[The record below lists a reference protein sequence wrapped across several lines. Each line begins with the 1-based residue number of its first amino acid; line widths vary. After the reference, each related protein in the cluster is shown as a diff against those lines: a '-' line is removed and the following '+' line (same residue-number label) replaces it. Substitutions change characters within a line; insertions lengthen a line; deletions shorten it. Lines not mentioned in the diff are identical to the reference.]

1 MPTLNSTSVPTSANF
16 SYVED
21 GVIWWA
27 NKKLDLEVSSKGQ
40 VRDFAT
46 KSVIQPHSTATRKNT
61 FASSYTEKGVK
72 YHISATFDGYFNRLA
87 LGNESLKGHIIVKKD
102 ASKDFTPDNV
112 VYVHSAKVRNLGLEP
127 ETIHAPVYVS
137 TPAPN
142 LAPEGC
148 LPSPA
153 TFIPV
158 KKEGEK
164 NYTVHEDTVV
174 YITED
179 FAEFSNRKA
188 AEEHQAQ
195 VSRGKMAA
203 QVVHD
208 YNGGWVLAEEIFLLD
223 VGYVG
228 KKPYKHFREVYEN
241 NTGLLAK
248 ASDSFA
254 ILEYGSFKLKLD
266 VAQAEELQQQI
277 DNIAK
282 TGDDLRSMNV
292 TLWSRLKELAVD
304 CTYN

>member
-1 MPTLNSTSVPTSANF
+1 MPTLNSASVPTSANF
-16 SYVED
+16 SYEEN

-27 NKKLDLEVSSKGQ
+27 NKKLDLEVSSKGL

-46 KSVIQPHSTATRKNT
+46 KCVLQPHSTPTRKNT
-61 FASSYTEKGVK
+61 FASSYTENGIKH
-72 YHISATFDGYFNRLA
+72 HINATFDGYFNRLA
-87 LGNESLKGHIIVKKD
+87 LGNESRSGHIIVKKD
-102 ASKDFTPDNV
+102 SNKDFTPDNV

-127 ETIHAPVYVS
+127 ETIHTPVYVS
-137 TPAPN
+137 TPAPK
-142 LAPEGC
+142 PTSEVS
-148 LPSPA
+148 LPSPLSL
-153 TFIPV
+153 IPV

-179 FAEFSNRKA
+179 FAEFSNRKV
-188 AEEHQAQ
+188 AEEHQEQ

-203 QVVHD
+203 NVVHD
-208 YNGGWVLAEEIFLLD
+208 HNGGWVLAEEIFLLD

-266 VAQAEELQQQI
+266 VAKAEELQQQI

-282 TGDDLRSMNV
+282 TGNDLRSMDV
-292 TLWSRLKELAVD
+292 ALWSRLKELAVD
-304 CTYN
+304 CTFN